1 MAINPIPKSSLG
13 FHSANFSSKVR
24 LMTQSQNKTLTL
36 TADDARNLQ
45 SEITELLAK
54 IVSLENIPVESQ
66 ETVVVNMD
74 GGGF

>member
-1 MAINPIPKSSLG
+1 MVINPIPKSSLG

-54 IVSLENIPVESQ
+54 IVSLENSPVESQ
-66 ETVVVNMD
+66 ENVVVNMD

>member
-1 MAINPIPKSSLG
+1 MVINPIPKSSLG

-24 LMTQSQNKTLTL
+24 LMTQSQSKTLTL

-54 IVSLENIPVESQ
+54 IVSLENSPVESQ
-66 ETVVVNMD
+66 ENVVVNMD

>member
-54 IVSLENIPVESQ
+54 IVSLENSPVESQ
-66 ETVVVNMD
+66 ENVVVNMD